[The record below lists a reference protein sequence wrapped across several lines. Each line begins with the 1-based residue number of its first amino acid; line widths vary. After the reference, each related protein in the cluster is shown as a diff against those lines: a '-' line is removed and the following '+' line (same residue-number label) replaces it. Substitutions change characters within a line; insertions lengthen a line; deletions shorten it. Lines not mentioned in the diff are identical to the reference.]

1 MPKVLPPYAPDMT
14 DLHRLRRSTGAVL
27 VLLLAV
33 GMLAA
38 CGDDG
43 GGGQAGTTTTT
54 GPTGEEITEAGFA
67 FRDSSVPPEYHR
79 SWTLTVTPGQAYIV
93 VDSYGDV
100 VGEETAEVDTATW
113 TELQANV
120 AALEGDEAAEGEPC
134 AGGTG
139 ADVWAEAGDEP
150 LFEMTADVCGEGNSE
165 VVERWEAAFAPI
177 TALFDMEAL
186 LAAE

>member
-27 VLLLAV
+27 VLLLTV
-33 GMLAA
+33 GLLAA

-54 GPTGEEITEAGFA
+54 GPTGEE
-67 FRDSSVPPEYHR
+67 
-79 SWTLTVTPGQAYIV
+79 
-93 VDSYGDV
+93 
-100 VGEETAEVDTATW
+100 TAEVDTATW

-120 AALEGDEAAEGEPC
+120 AALEGDVAAEGEPC